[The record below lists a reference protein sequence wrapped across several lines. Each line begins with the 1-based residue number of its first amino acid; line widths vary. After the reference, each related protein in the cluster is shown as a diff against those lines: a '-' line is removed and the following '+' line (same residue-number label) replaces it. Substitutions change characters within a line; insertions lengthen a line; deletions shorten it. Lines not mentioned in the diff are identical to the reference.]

1 MRHPSF
7 LPSGK
12 AILFTVGMADSYS
25 YDDADI
31 GVLSL
36 DTGKK
41 RILIRGGTSP
51 RYAPSGHLIYARA
64 GTLLAVPF
72 DSEKLEVT
80 GQPFPVAN
88 GVFMSANTGMAAFS
102 ISETGHL
109 VHATGPEER
118 GTRVPVWVDKR
129 GHKAAAAI
137 VPAPKAVTRRS
148 RAGHRGRGSVARHL
162 HVRLCAWRRAH
173 EDELRRRESLAVVDP
188 RWTAADVPLLENGND
203 DDVVDAG
210 GSERRTRVAN
220 EYRKHAEP

>member
-1 MRHPSF
+1 MFPASGGSPTTLLKVDEERGERFLRHPSF

-41 RILIRGGTSP
+41 RILVRGGTSP

-72 DSEKLEVT
+72 DPEKLEVT
-80 GQPFPVAN
+80 GQPFPVAK

-102 ISETGHL
+102 VSAAGHL
-109 VHATGPEER
+109 AYADGPEER
-118 GTRVPVWVDKR
+118 GTRVPVWVDKK
-129 GHKAAAAI
+129 GHQVSVGRKTAI
-137 VPAPKAVTRRS
+137 VPPPKDFA
-148 RAGHRGRGSVARHL
+148 
-162 HVRLCAWRRAH
+162 
-173 EDELRRRESLAVVDP
+173 
-188 RWTAADVPLLENGND
+188 
-203 DDVVDAG
+203 
-210 GSERRTRVAN
+210 
-220 EYRKHAEP
+220 